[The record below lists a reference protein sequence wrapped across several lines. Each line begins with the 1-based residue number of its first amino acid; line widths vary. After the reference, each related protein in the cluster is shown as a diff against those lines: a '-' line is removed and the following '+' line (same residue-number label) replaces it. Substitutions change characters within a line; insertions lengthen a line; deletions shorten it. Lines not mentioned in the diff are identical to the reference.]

1 MEKENLMGALVQLKR
16 MGKLCDEV
24 SDITRQLADAVDRD
38 DRVSIEL
45 VMGMRQEPID
55 KMSQV
60 EDALHLQVESLP
72 EQDAMRLSALLN
84 GGEAKNEDERL
95 IEAQVA
101 SNSRALKRVVEMDQA
116 VNQKLAR
123 EKSIFNTPKV

>member
-24 SDITRQLADAVDRD
+24 YDITKQLADVVDRD
-38 DRVSIEL
+38 DSVSIEL

-60 EDALHLQVESLP
+60 EDALHLQVETLP
-72 EQDAMRLSALLN
+72 AQDAMRLSALLN

-95 IEAQVA
+95 IAAQVA
-101 SNSRALKRVVEMDQA
+101 ANARALKRVVEMDQV
-116 VNQKLAR
+116 VNKKLAR
-123 EKSIFNTPKV
+123 EKSIFNGPKV